1 MTKGL
6 YRKRIGF
13 FTGLLFFIIL
23 LIVPATGS
31 MDIPAKR
38 AAACAVLMA
47 FWWITEAIPIP
58 ATALL
63 PVVLYPLLKIMS
75 AKEAVLPYADR
86 NIYLFMGGFFVAM
99 AMQRHNL
106 HKRIALHIIRL
117 IGTSS
122 RRLVLGF
129 MIATAFLSMWISNTA
144 TTMMMLPM
152 GMAVISHFQTQAE
165 NEHTGITIDP
175 HHFRFAIVLMLGI
188 AYAASIGGIGTLV
201 GTPPNIVFAGIV
213 KNTLPDF
220 PEIDFLTWMKIG
232 LPFVIV
238 FLPVAWI
245 YLVYIASPPEMKSIP
260 GSKMLIKN
268 EIKALGRMS
277 RGESFTLIIFCLMA
291 LGWIFRTNIS
301 IGRFTITGWTN
312 MLGIEEYVH
321 DSTVALAGAI
331 LLFIIPTSLK
341 NHEFVLN
348 WEWAKRI
355 PWGILILFGG
365 GFALASSFQSTGLDK
380 WIGEMFSR
388 INYISIVILI
398 ISVCVLLMLLTE
410 VTSNTATITMM
421 LPVLAAM
428 ALSMKIHP
436 YILMIPA
443 TISTSC
449 AFMLPVAT
457 PPNAIVFGSEY
468 IEIHHM
474 ARIGFFL
481 NLMGVILIT
490 SLMYLVVFPVLAIH
504 LAK

>member
-1 MTKGL
+1 MQKGL
-6 YRKRIGF
+6 LRKRIGF
-13 FTGLLFFIIL
+13 ITGLLVFIFIL
-23 LIVPATGS
+23 TVRAGGS
-31 MDIPAKR
+31 TDVNAKR
-38 AAACAVLMA
+38 AAACAALMA
-47 FWWITEAIPIP
+47 VWWITEAIPIP

-63 PVVLYPLLKIMS
+63 PAVLYPLLKIMS
-75 AKEAVLPYADR
+75 AKEALLSYADR
-86 NIYLFMGGFFVAM
+86 NIFLFMGGFFIAM

-106 HKRIALHIIRL
+106 HKRIALHIIWL

-144 TTMMMLPM
+144 TTMMMLPI
-152 GMAVISHFQTQAE
+152 GMAVISHVQSRAE
-165 NEHTGITIDP
+165 EENPDIVSGR
-175 HHFRFAIVLMLGI
+175 HHFRFATVLMLAI
-188 AYAASIGGIGTLV
+188 AYSASIGGIGTLV
-201 GTPPNIVFAGIV
+201 GTPPNIIFAGMIR
-213 KNTLPDF
+213 NTLPGY
-220 PEIDFLTWMKIG
+220 PEIDFITWMKIG
-232 LPFVIV
+232 LPIVII
-238 FLPVAWI
+238 FLPLAWI
-245 YLVYIASPPEMKSIP
+245 YLVFIGPPQKMNRIP
-260 GSKMLIKN
+260 GGSILIKN
-268 EIKALGRMS
+268 EIRALGKMNK
-277 RGESFTLIIFCLMA
+277 GEAITLIVFCLTA

-321 DSTVALAGAI
+321 DSTVALTGAM

-341 NHEFVLN
+341 KYEFVLN

-380 WIGEMFSR
+380 WIGTMFAG
-388 INYISIVILI
+388 INGASVLILI
-398 ISVCVLLMLLTE
+398 ISVCLLLTFLTE
-410 VTSNTATITMM
+410 ITSNTATITMM

-436 YILMIPA
+436 FILMIPA

-468 IEIHHM
+468 IEMHQM
-474 ARIGFFL
+474 ARIGFFM
-481 NLMGVILIT
+481 NLMGVVIIT
-490 SLMYLVVFPVLAIH
+490 SLMYLVIFPMLTIRMG
-504 LAK
+504 L

>member
-1 MTKGL
+1 MARGL
-6 YRKRIGF
+6 YRKRIGL
-13 FTGLLFFIIL
+13 FTGLLVFIII
-23 LIVPATGS
+23 LIIPGSGS
-31 MDIPAKR
+31 MEVSAKR
-38 AAACAVLMA
+38 AAACAALMA
-47 FWWITEAIPIP
+47 VWWITEAIPIP

-63 PVVLYPLLKIMS
+63 PVVLYPILKIAS
-75 AKEAVLPYADR
+75 AKDAVLPYADR
-86 NIYLFMGGFFVAM
+86 NIFLFMGGFFIAM

-122 RRLVLGF
+122 RKLVLGF

-152 GMAVISHFQTQAE
+152 GMAVISHFQTQVE
-165 NEHTGITIDP
+165 NENTGVVIDP
-175 HHFRFAIVLMLGI
+175 HRFRFAIVLMLGI

-213 KNTLPDF
+213 RSTLADSQ
-220 PEIDFLTWMKIG
+220 EIDFLTWMKIG

-238 FLPVAWI
+238 FLPIAWL
-245 YLVYIASPPEMKSIP
+245 YLVYIASPPEMKNIP
-260 GSKMLIKN
+260 GSKSLIKN
-268 EIKALGRMS
+268 EIKALGRIG
-277 RGESFTLIIFCLMA
+277 RGESITLIIFGLTA

-301 IGRFTITGWTN
+301 IGHFTITGWSN
-312 MLGIEEYVH
+312 LLGIEKYVH
-321 DSTVALAGAI
+321 DSTVALTGAI
-331 LLFIIPTSLK
+331 LLFIIPTDLK
-341 NHEFVLN
+341 KHEFVLN
-348 WEWAKRI
+348 WEWAKKI

-380 WIGEMFSR
+380 WIGEMFAR
-388 INYISIVILI
+388 INHVSILI
-398 ISVCVLLMLLTE
+398 LIVSICILLMLLTE
-410 VTSNTATITMM
+410 ITSNTATITMM

-436 YILMIPA
+436 FILMIPA

-468 IEIHHM
+468 IEMHLM
-474 ARIGFFL
+474 ARIGVFL
-481 NLMGVILIT
+481 NLTAVVLIT
-490 SLMYLVVFPVLAIH
+490 TLMYLVVFH
-504 LAK
+504 LLGI

>member
-1 MTKGL
+1 
-6 YRKRIGF
+6 
-13 FTGLLFFIIL
+13 
-23 LIVPATGS
+23 
-31 MDIPAKR
+31 MDVSAKR

-63 PVVLYPLLKIMS
+63 PAILYPLLKITS

-86 NIYLFMGGFFVAM
+86 NIFLFMGGFFIAM
-99 AMQRHNL
+99 AMQRHHL

-117 IGTSS
+117 VGTSS
-122 RRLVLGF
+122 RKLVLGF

-144 TTMMMLPM
+144 TTMMMLPI
-152 GMAVISHFQTQAE
+152 GMAVISHFKTQVE
-165 NEHTGITIDP
+165 NGDSGITIDP

-201 GTPPNIVFAGIV
+201 GTPPNIVFAGIIR
-213 KNTLPDF
+213 NTLPGY
-220 PEIDFLTWMKIG
+220 PEIDFVTWMTIG
-232 LPFVIV
+232 LPVVII
-238 FLPVAWI
+238 FLPIAWI
-245 YLVYIASPPEMKSIP
+245 YLVYIGSPPEINRIP
-260 GSKMLIKN
+260 GSKVLIKN
-268 EIKALGRMS
+268 EIMALGRMN
-277 RGESFTLIIFCLMA
+277 RGESITLIIFCLTA

-301 IGRFTITGWTN
+301 IGQFTITGWTN
-312 MLGIEEYVH
+312 LLGIEEYVH
-321 DSTVALAGAI
+321 DSTVALTGAM
-331 LLFIIPTSLK
+331 LLFIIPTNLK

-365 GFALASSFQSTGLDK
+365 GFALASSFQSTGLDI
-380 WIGEMFSR
+380 WIGEMFAR
-388 INYISIVILI
+388 INTISILILI
-398 ISVCVLLMLLTE
+398 ISVCLLLTFMTE
-410 VTSNTATITMM
+410 ITSNTATITMM

-468 IEIHHM
+468 IEMHHM
-474 ARIGFFL
+474 ARIGFIL
-481 NLMGVILIT
+481 NLAGVVIIT
-490 SLMYLVVFPVLAIH
+490 SLVYFVVLPMLAIH
-504 LAK
+504 LT